1 MQKQKNFQLA
11 VIGVLAF
18 AVLFMSVGFAAYS
31 SVLNINGTAN
41 VSANKWSVHF
51 DTDTYQLGDGS
62 VNEADISVSDTA
74 VEYTVD
80 LEKPGDYYLFS
91 IDVVND
97 GTFGA
102 VLDKITM
109 TALTEAQKKYLTYT
123 VKYDDQ
129 TYTASADSLSIALP
143 TTTGANRKNVTV
155 KVTYVQPANS
165 DDLPS
170 EAVTVNLAAAF
181 DYSQAE

>member
-31 SVLNINGTAN
+31 SVLNINGTAT
-41 VSANKWSVHF
+41 VSGNKWSVHF
-51 DTDTYQLGDGS
+51 VPASFQLADGS
-62 VNEADISVSDTA
+62 KTETSKTISDTS

-80 LEKPGDYYLFS
+80 LEKPGDSYAFS
-91 IDVVND
+91 IDVIND

-102 VLDKITM
+102 KLNKITM
-109 TALTEAQKKYLTYT
+109 TALTDAQKKYLTYE
-123 VKYDDQ
+123 VIYDGI
-129 TYTASADSLSIALP
+129 TYQASADSLDIALP
-143 TTTGANRKNVTV
+143 FATGANKKNVTV
-155 KVTYVQPANS
+155 RVAYAAPTDPA
-165 DDLPS
+165 DLP
-170 EAVTVNLAAAF
+170 ETTQTVNLAVAL

>member
-41 VSANKWSVHF
+41 VAANKWSVHF
-51 DTDTYQLGDGS
+51 DTSTFQLGAGS
-62 VNEADISVSDTA
+62 LTETSKTISDTS

-80 LEKPGDYYLFS
+80 LAKPGDFYLFS

-102 VLDKITM
+102 KLDKITM
-109 TALTEAQKKYLTYT
+109 TALSDAQKKYLTYT
-123 VKYDDQ
+123 VTYDGD
-129 TYTASADSLSIALP
+129 TYTASADDLSIALP
-143 TTTGANRKNVTV
+143 ATTGANRKNVSV
-155 KVTYVQPANS
+155 KVSYVQPDDS
-165 DDLPS
+165 GDLPT
-170 EAVTVNLAAAF
+170 EAVTVNLAASF